1 MKKRMLYG
9 ALIGSILLC
18 PGMTAGDV
26 QTLPERQEMDSA
38 YQWRLE
44 NIFEDD
50 ASWETAYKEVQ
61 EILPRLGEYQGTLG
75 ESPTKLLECL
85 ELEDSLGIIL
95 GKVYAYAHMRS
106 HEDTENDH
114 YQGLADRAT
123 TLAVEANGAGSFVTP
138 EILAIPEK
146 TLEEFLAREPRLELY
161 RFALEQ
167 ITRVR
172 NHVLP
177 AEQELLLA
185 RMGGLADVPQ
195 NAFSMLTNADLKFP
209 VIRDEE
215 GREVELSEERYGKYI
230 HSRNREVRKA
240 AFMGLFK
247 TYERYRNTLAATY
260 GGSVKKDAFF
270 SQVRN
275 YESSL
280 QGALYP
286 DAIPLEVYD
295 KLIQAIHEGLPEL
308 HRYMALKK
316 EALGLEELHMYDL
329 YAPLVEESRKDIS
342 YAEAVEDVRQALAPL
357 GDRYLEELEKGL
369 TGGWIDVYENRGK
382 RSGAY
387 SWSTYGAHPY
397 VLLNYNG
404 TLRDVFTLAHE
415 MGHALHSS
423 FTYAVQPYV
432 YSGHDIFT
440 AEVASITNEN
450 LLLDHMISKAASR
463 EEKLYLLNYALE
475 QIRTTVFRQV
485 LFGEFEKI
493 AHEKTRRGEPL
504 TPDVLCTL
512 WKDLNTAYYGTE
524 TVIDPEIHIEWA
536 RIPHFYSAFYVYQYA
551 TGYAAAAS
559 LAEQILTEGEPAVA
573 RYLAFL
579 ESGDSAYPIDLLKK
593 AGVDM
598 TSPEPVRAV
607 LDRFS
612 RWLDQ
617 LEQLLRE

>member
-1 MKKRMLYG
+1 MKKRMMYG
-9 ALIGSILLC
+9 ALIGSLLLF
-18 PGMTAGDV
+18 PGSGAGEV
-26 QTLPERQEMDSA
+26 QTLPERQEMDPA

-44 NIFEDD
+44 NIFSDD
-50 ASWETAYKEVQ
+50 AAWEAAYKEVQ
-61 EILPRLGEYQGTLG
+61 EMLPRLGEYQGTLG
-75 ESPTKLLECL
+75 ESPENLLACL
-85 ELEDSLGIIL
+85 ELEDTLGIIL

-106 HEDTENDH
+106 HEDTENDF

-123 TLAVEANGAGSFVTP
+123 TLAVEASGAGSFVTP
-138 EILAIPEK
+138 EILAIPEER
-146 TLEEFLAREPRLELY
+146 LLDFLSREPRLDLY

-172 NHVLP
+172 AHVLP

-185 RMGGLADVPQ
+185 RMGNLADVPQ
-195 NAFSMLTNADLKFP
+195 NTFSMLTNADLKFP
-209 VIRDEE
+209 VIQDEE

-240 AFMGLFK
+240 AFMGLFT
-247 TYERYRNTLAATY
+247 TYEKYKNTLAATY

-280 QGALYP
+280 QSALYP
-286 DAIPLEVYD
+286 NAIPLEVYD
-295 KLIQAIHEGLPEL
+295 RLIEAIHQGLPEL
-308 HRYMALKK
+308 QRYMALKK
-316 EALGLEELHMYDL
+316 KALGVEELHMYDL
-329 YAPLVEESRKDIS
+329 YAPLVEETRKDIP
-342 YAEAVEDVRQALAPL
+342 YAKALEDVRQALQPL
-357 GDRYLEELEKGL
+357 GERYLKELDKGL
-369 TGGWIDVYENRGK
+369 TSGWIDVYENRGK

-387 SWSTYGAHPY
+387 SWGTYGAHPY

-432 YSGHDIFT
+432 YGGHDIFT

-450 LLLDHMISKAASR
+450 LLLDHMISNAGTR

-485 LFGEFEKI
+485 LFAEFEKL
-493 AHEKTRRGEPL
+493 AHEKARQGEPL
-504 TPDVLCTL
+504 TPDTLSTL
-512 WKDLNTAYYGTE
+512 WRELNTRYYGTQ
-524 TVIDPEIHIEWA
+524 TVIDPEIDIEWA

-573 RYLAFL
+573 RYLSFL
-579 ESGDSAYPIDLLKK
+579 ESGDSAYPIDLLKR

-598 TSPEPVRAV
+598 TSPEPVQAV
-607 LDRFS
+607 LHRFS
-612 RWLDQ
+612 RWLNQ
-617 LEQLLRE
+617 LEELLQE

>member
-18 PGMTAGDV
+18 PGLTAGEV
-26 QTLPERQEMDSA
+26 QSLPERQEMDAA
-38 YQWRLE
+38 YQWKLE
-44 NIFEDD
+44 HIFPDD
-50 ASWETAYKEVQ
+50 ASWEAAYKEVK
-61 EILPRLGEYQGTLG
+61 EMLPRLGAYQGTLG
-75 ESPTKLLECL
+75 ESPENLLGCL
-85 ELEDSLGIIL
+85 ELEDALGITL

-106 HEDTENDH
+106 HEDTENDR

-123 TLAVEANGAGSFVTP
+123 TLAVEASGAGSFVTP
-138 EILAIPEK
+138 EILAIPQEV
-146 TLEEFLAREPRLELY
+146 LEDFLVREPRLELY

-172 NHVLP
+172 DHVLP

-185 RMGGLADVPQ
+185 RMGNLAEVPE

-215 GREVELSEERYGKYI
+215 GKEVELSEERYGKYI

-240 AFMGLFK
+240 AFMGLFN
-247 TYERYRNTLAATY
+247 TYGKYRNTLAATY
-260 GGSVKKDAFF
+260 GGSVKKDSFF

-275 YESSL
+275 YDSCL

-308 HRYMALKK
+308 HRYVALKK
-316 EALGLEELHMYDL
+316 KALELEELHMYDL
-329 YAPLVEESRKDIS
+329 YAPLVEESRKDIP
-342 YAEAVEDVRQALAPL
+342 YAEALEDVRGALKPL
-357 GDRYLEELEKGL
+357 GERYLGELEKGL

-450 LLLDHMISKAASR
+450 LLLDHMIKHATTR

-485 LFGEFEKI
+485 LFAEFEKI
-493 AHEKTRRGEPL
+493 THEKAAQGEPL
-504 TPDVLCTL
+504 TPDALCGI
-512 WKDLNTAYYGTE
+512 WRDLKTAYYGPE
-524 TVIDPEIHIEWA
+524 AVVDPEIDIEWA

-579 ESGDSAYPIDLLKK
+579 ESGDSGYPIDLLKK

-598 TSPEPVRAV
+598 ASPEPVQAV
-607 LDRFS
+607 LHRFS

-617 LEQLLRE
+617 LEELLGE

>member
-9 ALIGSILLC
+9 ALIGSLLLC
-18 PGMTAGDV
+18 PGLSAGEV
-26 QTLPERQEMDSA
+26 KSLPERQDLDPA
-38 YQWRLE
+38 YQWRLDH
-44 NIFEDD
+44 IFPDTS
-50 ASWETAYKEVQ
+50 SWEEAYKEVK
-61 EILPRLGEYQGTLG
+61 EMLPRLGEYQGKLG
-75 ESPTKLLECL
+75 ESPGKLLGCL
-85 ELEDSLGIIL
+85 ELEDAMGITL
-95 GKVYAYAHMRS
+95 GKVYAYAHMKS
-106 HEDTENDH
+106 HENTENDF

-123 TLAVEANGAGSFVTP
+123 TLAVEASGAGAFVTP
-138 EILAIPEK
+138 EILALPEE
-146 TLEEFLAREPRLELY
+146 TLQDFIAREPRLEQY

-172 NHVLP
+172 DHVLP

-185 RMGGLADVPQ
+185 KMGNLADVPE

-215 GREVELSEERYGKYI
+215 GQEVELSEERYGKYI

-240 AFMGLFK
+240 AFMGLFD
-247 TYERYRNTLAATY
+247 TYGKFRNTLAATY
-260 GGSVKKDAFF
+260 GGSVKKDLFF
-270 SQVRN
+270 SQVRH
-275 YESSL
+275 YESCL

-286 DAIPLEVYD
+286 DAIPLAVYD
-295 KLIQAIHEGLPEL
+295 QLIRAIHEGLPEL
-308 HRYMALKK
+308 HRYVALKK
-316 EALGLEELHMYDL
+316 KALNLEELHMYDL
-329 YAPLVEESRKDIS
+329 YAPLVAETRKDIP
-342 YAEAVEDVRQALAPL
+342 YAEALEDVQGALAPL
-357 GDRYLEELEKGL
+357 GERYLQELEAGL
-369 TGGWIDVYENRGK
+369 AGGWIDVYENRGK

-387 SWSTYGAHPY
+387 SWSTFGAHPY

-415 MGHALHSS
+415 MGHALHSA
-423 FTYAVQPYV
+423 FTYEVQPYV

-450 LLLDHMISKAASR
+450 LLLDYMIRHAETR

-485 LFGEFEKI
+485 LFAEFEKI
-493 AHEKTRRGEPL
+493 THEKAAQGEPL
-504 TPDVLCTL
+504 TPDALCSL
-512 WKDLNTAYYGTE
+512 WRELKTAYYGSE
-524 TVIDPEIHIEWA
+524 AVVDPEIDIEWA
-536 RIPHFYSAFYVYQYA
+536 RIPHFYSPFYVYQYA

-573 RYLAFL
+573 RYLGFL
-579 ESGDSAYPIDLLKK
+579 ESGDSAYPIEILKR

-598 TSPEPVRAV
+598 SSPEPVQAV
-607 LDRFS
+607 LARFS

-617 LEQLLRE
+617 LEELLQE